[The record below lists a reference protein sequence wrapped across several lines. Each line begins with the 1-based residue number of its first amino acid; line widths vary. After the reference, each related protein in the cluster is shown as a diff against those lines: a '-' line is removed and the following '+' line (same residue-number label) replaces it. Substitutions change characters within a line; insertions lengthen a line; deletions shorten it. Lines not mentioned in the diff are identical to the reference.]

1 MLSDRCHCLSVCRSV
16 VLVYYGQTVAWI
28 KMSLG
33 TEVDLAPGHIVL
45 DGDPPRAAKG
55 AHQPRTFRH
64 MSVVAKRS
72 PISVT
77 AELFFLNDS
86 LLLSSLV
93 DNIHYTVI
101 PHAGVRPMKVFFGG
115 EEKIGLLK
123 VVISLYNLWLG
134 QCIRTLAL
142 GGTA

>member
-1 MLSDRCHCLSVCRSV
+1 
-16 VLVYYGQTVAWI
+16 
-28 KMSLG
+28 MSLG

-93 DNIHYTVI
+93 ANVHCTTCRRSSNE
-101 PHAGVRPMKVFFGG
+101 GFFWGGG
-115 EEKIGLLK
+115 ENW
-123 VVISLYNLWLG
+123 SLESCDQSL
-134 QCIRTLAL
+134 
-142 GGTA
+142 

>member
-1 MLSDRCHCLSVCRSV
+1 M
-16 VLVYYGQTVAWI
+16 LVYYGQTVAWT

-33 TEVDLAPGHIVL
+33 MEVGLAPRPHCVRCGPSSL
-45 DGDPPRAAKG
+45 APP
-55 AHQPRTFRH
+55 TFRQ

-93 DNIHYTVI
+93 GNVHYTVI
-101 PHAGVRPMKVFFGG
+101 PPAGVRPMKVFL
-115 EEKIGLLK
+115 EKNWSFESCDK
-123 VVISLYNLWLG
+123 SL
-134 QCIRTLAL
+134 
-142 GGTA
+142 